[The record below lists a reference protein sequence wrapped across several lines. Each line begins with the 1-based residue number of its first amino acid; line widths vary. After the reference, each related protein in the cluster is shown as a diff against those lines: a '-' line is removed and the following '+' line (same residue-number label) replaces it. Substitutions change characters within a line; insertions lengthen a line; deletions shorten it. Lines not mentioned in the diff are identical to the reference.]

1 MTRQV
6 RVKLAVWDVVIIA
19 AVCLAALFVALFP
32 VFAESNASYVKIT
45 MGVDGDSIL
54 LPLDEDISRVVESGG
69 YTLTVTIKDGRVSVS
84 DSSCSDRV
92 CMNSGSIS
100 RGGEVIVC
108 APAAVTVE
116 ILSESEGVDYVIG

>member
-6 RVKLAVWDVVIIA
+6 RVKLAVWDVVIIT